1 MSVKRIGMWVAGVVV
16 VLSIAT
22 GAWRWRVAHAKV
34 DVAYK
39 TAPSEKRRIAAKV
52 TASGTVS
59 ALVTVQVGAQVS
71 GRISKLNA
79 DFNSQ
84 VKKGALIAQLDPALF
99 QATLDQA
106 QASYAQTVAQQL
118 KSKAAADLAD
128 KQLARTKSLHDQSLA
143 AQQDVDA
150 AEGAAAQA
158 HADVALQ
165 AANVEQARASLNQ
178 AKVNLSYTSIYSPI
192 DGVVISR
199 SVDVGQTVAASL
211 QAPVLFTIAQDLKQM
226 QVDTNVSEGDV
237 GRLKEG
243 MPAYFTV
250 DAYPGK
256 RFRGTIGQIRNA
268 ATNVQNVVTYDAVI
282 KVTNDDLELRPGMTA
297 NVTVTYAERDG
308 VVAVPN
314 TALRFHPP
322 DVTPAAKH
330 TGGGGKHAQKED
342 DTRTVYVMHGE
353 TPAAVEIH
361 AGLSDGAMTEVV
373 SGDLHEGD
381 IVAIDTIG
389 EGGSAA
395 PQSSA
400 KSPFG
405 GGGGGG
411 GGRRMY

>member
-1 MSVKRIGMWVAGVVV
+1 MNVKVKRIVMWAALALVLAGVG
-16 VLSIAT
+16 T
-22 GAWRWRVAHAKV
+22 GVWRWRAAHAKAEV
-34 DVAYK
+34 SYK
-39 TAPSEKRRIAAKV
+39 TAPAEKRRIAAKV
-52 TASGTVS
+52 TASGTLS
-59 ALVTVQVGAQVS
+59 AIVTVQVGAQVS
-71 GRISKLNA
+71 GRVSKLNA
-79 DFNSQ
+79 DFNSH
-84 VKKGALIAQLDPALF
+84 VTKGQLVAQLDPALY

-106 QASYAQTVAQQL
+106 LANYAQAAAQQL
-118 KSKAAADLAD
+118 KSRAGADLAD

-143 AQQDVDA
+143 AQQDVDT
-150 AEGAAAQA
+150 AEATAAQA
-158 HADVALQ
+158 HADLALQ
-165 AANVEQARASLNQ
+165 AANVDQARASLNQ

-256 RFRGTIGQIRNA
+256 RFRGTIGQIRNSA
-268 ATNVQNVVTYDAVI
+268 SNVQNVVTYDAVI

-297 NVTVTYAERDG
+297 NVTVTFAERDG
-308 VVAVPN
+308 VLAVPN
-314 TALRFHPP
+314 AALRFHPP
-322 DVTPAAKH
+322 DVTPQAQKH
-330 TGGGGKHAQKED
+330 GNGKHAQQD

-353 TPAAVEIH
+353 TPTAVQVH
-361 AGLSDGAMTEVV
+361 AGLSDGAMTEIVD
-373 SGDLHEGD
+373 GDLHEND
-381 IVAIDTIG
+381 PVAIDTVS
-389 EGGSAA
+389 EGASGS
-395 PQSSA
+395 PLSSA

-405 GGGGGG
+405 GSGGG